1 MVAALAGSTG
11 AEVRAITRNPDQTF
25 EGANTVVADNASAD
39 SLADAYRGGVDGGVF
54 FHLPLAGDTETLA
67 GYAHNVL
74 AAARV
79 TRPSRFVISTS
90 GTVTRDATSP
100 LAGPNTPVLSEL
112 VDGLR
117 AEGIA
122 VTVLTPPRLF
132 LENLLLPPCCR
143 G

>member
-1 MVAALAGSTG
+1 MPKSEQSPATPTRRSR
-11 AEVRAITRNPDQTF
+11 VRTPSSRTMRQPT
-25 EGANTVVADNASAD
+25 
-39 SLADAYRGGVDGGVF
+39 LADAYRGVDGVF

-122 VTVLTPPRLF
+122 VTVLTPRLF
-132 LENLLLPPCCR
+132 LENLLLPTVLS